1 MHSGTRR
8 IAPPVL
14 LPVRRVRQ
22 GAALALLTGTTAT
35 VALWL
40 RRAVE
45 TRPRWR
51 EPVAAAAGDPP
62 AARDEQRLADTPLWR
77 LAERWLALQAVKPFI
92 VRPTFKPLRVL
103 NLDHGPGGLAC
114 ALARR
119 LPGDAT
125 IVAVDA
131 APGMA
136 HLARHRAAR
145 RLRYRTVHFAQAWP
159 HDLPFRDGAFDAVVS
174 ACGLHQWPNPHQ
186 TLVELRRAL
195 ADGGRYYVADFR
207 RDLNLG
213 QWLLVRFVQAVMTP
227 LNLRALGEPSA
238 SIGAAYAP
246 HEAEWLAARAK
257 LPDLQI
263 RLRPVWL
270 TIEPSEARTRARR
283 QTR

>member
-1 MHSGTRR
+1 M
-8 IAPPVL
+8 L

-51 EPVAAAAGDPP
+51 EPAAAAADDPP
-62 AARDEQRLADTPLWR
+62 AARDEQRLADTLLWR
-77 LAERWLALQAVKPFI
+77 VAERWLALQAVRPLL
-92 VRPTFKPLRVL
+92 VRPTFKPPRVL

-125 IVAVDA
+125 LVAVDTT
-131 APGMA
+131 PGMA
-136 HLARHRAAR
+136 HLARHRGAR

-174 ACGLHQWPNPHQ
+174 AGGLHQWPNPHQ
-186 TLVELRRAL
+186 TLVEVRRAL

-207 RDLNLG
+207 RDVSLV

-227 LNLRALGEPSA
+227 RNLQAFDEPSA
-238 SIGAAYAP
+238 SIAAAYAP

-257 LPDLQI
+257 LPDLQV
-263 RLRPVWL
+263 RLRLGWL
-270 TIEPSEARTRARR
+270 RIEPSSKRPG
-283 QTR
+283 